1 MYTRIL
7 VPLDGSNFATEA
19 LPLSRLL
26 AEKTGA
32 SLRLVHVIPPTL
44 GIEATGDS
52 LTELSEVRDS
62 VSAYL
67 QERAQEGETSPRT
80 STAVL
85 EGPIVHELCDYIER
99 EMVDLVAIT
108 SHGTGGLHR
117 WWRGS
122 VAEGIL
128 TGAGVDLLMVQPWDE
143 TEDLKAGS
151 ARFTRILVPLDGSEH
166 SETALVR
173 ARELAALFDAEIILV
188 RVVPSP
194 VELTSIYGVPGV
206 EMVGEGHLA
215 RIQHAE
221 SYLESV
227 AARIPG
233 ERTEIH
239 VVEGPGA
246 AEGIVESARDL
257 GADLIVLAGHGRS
270 GVQRFILGSVADKV
284 LRGTTRPVL
293 VVRPPRQ

>member
-26 AEKTGA
+26 AAKVGA
-32 SLRLVHVIPPTL
+32 RLHLVHVIPPAL
-44 GIEATGDS
+44 GLEGSGDS
-52 LTELSEVRDS
+52 LAELAEVREA
-62 VSAYL
+62 VSGYL
-67 QERAQEGETSPRT
+67 RDRADEAGAGPETV
-80 STAVL
+80 TAVL
-85 EGPIVHELCDYIER
+85 EGPIVHELRAYIER
-99 EMVDLVAIT
+99 EKVDLVAIT

-122 VAEGIL
+122 VAEGLL

-143 TEDLKAGS
+143 TEDLTPGT
-151 ARFTRILVPLDGSEH
+151 ARFSRILVPLDGSEH

-173 ARELAALFDAEIILV
+173 ARELAGLFQAELLLV

-206 EMVGEGHLA
+206 EMVGAGHLA
-215 RIQHAE
+215 RIEHAE
-221 SYLESV
+221 SYLEAV
-227 AARIPG
+227 ASRIPEG
-233 ERTEIH
+233 RCETH

-270 GVQRFILGSVADKV
+270 GVERVILGSVADKV

-293 VVRPPRQ
+293 VVRPPQS